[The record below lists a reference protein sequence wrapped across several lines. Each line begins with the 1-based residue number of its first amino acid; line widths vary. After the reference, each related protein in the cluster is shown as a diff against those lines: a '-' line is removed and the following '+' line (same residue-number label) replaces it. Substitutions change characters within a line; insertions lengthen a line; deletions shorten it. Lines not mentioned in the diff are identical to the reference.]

1 LKPKVV
7 VSFRT
12 CEDIFGS
19 LSDIA
24 DVRFCPSSN
33 KEEFLREL
41 KEAEALVTGGELI
54 DEELLDNAPKLRIV
68 ARFGVGYDT
77 IDLEACTK
85 RGIYVTHTPRVLSS
99 AVAELTIGLILSLS
113 RRIPQADRYVRTRWG
128 KGSRFPSGID
138 IQGKTL
144 GIVGLGSIGSAVAQR
159 AKAFEMKIAYY
170 DLIRRRDL
178 EESLGARF
186 MELDDLLGISGFVTI
201 HLPLTSSTRGL
212 IGERELKL
220 MRKDAYLIN
229 TSRGAVLDEN
239 ALYKALR
246 EGWIAGAALD
256 VFAKEPVP
264 RDNPLLELGNVVLTP
279 HIGSATLETRGKMA
293 EVDVENVRRVLQGDT
308 PPDLVPEQKG
318 KIS

>member
-1 LKPKVV
+1 MKPKVV

-99 AVAELTIGLILSLS
+99 AVAELTIGLILCLS
-113 RRIPQADRYVRTRWG
+113 RRILQADRYVRTRWG

>member
-19 LSDIA
+19 LGDIA

-54 DEELLDNAPKLRIV
+54 DEELLDNAPNLGIV

-99 AVAELTIGLILSLS
+99 AVAELTIGLILCLS
-113 RRIPQADRYVRTRWG
+113 RRILQADRYVRTRWG

-256 VFAKEPVP
+256 VFAREPVP

-279 HIGSATLETRGKMA
+279 HIGSATLETRRKMA